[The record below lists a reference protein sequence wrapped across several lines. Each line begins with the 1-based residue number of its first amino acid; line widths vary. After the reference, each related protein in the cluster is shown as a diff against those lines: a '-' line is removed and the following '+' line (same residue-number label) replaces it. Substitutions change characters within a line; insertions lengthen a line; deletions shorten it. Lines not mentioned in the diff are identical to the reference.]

1 MATATTQKNLT
12 LADTT
17 IGKKAA
23 LAVSG
28 AVLFGFVIQHMFGN
42 LQVFLGP
49 EVYNRYAENMKS
61 MGVITWGVRAL
72 LLVALIT
79 HVALVVQ
86 LYKRSLAARPVAYR
100 VKKNIATSYAAATMK
115 YSGPALLLY
124 ILFHLA
130 HFTYPGLS
138 LGDHQFSPLD
148 VYGNFVA
155 SFQLPWVTLLY
166 VVANL
171 LLGMHLFHGA
181 YSLLQS
187 LGMNH
192 PRYNARARQ
201 GARAFAFVVTAGN
214 VAMPLAVLFGVIH

>member
-1 MATATTQKNLT
+1 MAAATTQKALT
-12 LADTT
+12 LVDTT
-17 IGKKAA
+17 IGKKAL

-28 AVLFGFVIQHMFGN
+28 VILFGFVIQHMLGN

-49 EVYNRYAENMKS
+49 EVYNHYAESVKS
-61 MGVITWGVRAL
+61 NPALVWSVRSL

-79 HVALVVQ
+79 HVVLVVQ
-86 LYKRSLAARPVAYR
+86 LYSRTLTARPIGYR
-100 VKKNIATSYAAATMK
+100 VKKNIVTSYAAATMK

-130 HFTYPGLS
+130 HFTAPGLS
-138 LGDHQFSPLD
+138 LGEHQFSPID

-166 VVANL
+166 VTANL
-171 LLGMHLFHGA
+171 LLGMHLYHGA

-187 LGMNH
+187 LGLNH
-192 PRYNARARQ
+192 PRYNARARL
-201 GARAFAFVVTAGN
+201 GARGFALLITAGN
-214 VAMPLAVLFGVIH
+214 VVMPLSVLFGLIH

>member
-1 MATATTQKNLT
+1 MATAATQKSLT
-12 LADTT
+12 FSDTT
-17 IGKKAA
+17 VGKKALLA
-23 LAVSG
+23 LSG
-28 AVLFGFVIQHMFGN
+28 AVLFGFVIQHMVGN

-49 EVYNRYAENMKS
+49 EAFNRYAETMKNL
-61 MGVITWGVRAL
+61 GAVTWGVRAL
-72 LLVALIT
+72 LLLALVT
-79 HVALVVQ
+79 HVYLVVQ
-86 LYKRSLAARPVAYR
+86 LYKRSLAARPIAYR
-100 VKKNIATSYAAATMK
+100 VKKNNATSYAAATMK

-138 LGDHQFSPLD
+138 LGGHQFSPID

-166 VVANL
+166 VTANL

-187 LGMNH
+187 LGLNH
-192 PRYNARARQ
+192 PRYNARAKN
-201 GARAFAFVVTAGN
+201 GARAFAFLVTTGN
-214 VAMPLAVLFGVIH
+214 VVMPLSVLFGIIR

>member
-1 MATATTQKNLT
+1 MAIAATQKSLT
-12 LADTT
+12 VGDTT
-17 IGKKAA
+17 VGKKAL

-28 AVLFGFVIQHMFGN
+28 AILFGFVIQHMVGN

-49 EVYNRYAENMKS
+49 EAFNSYAATMKS
-61 MGVITWGVRAL
+61 LGAITWGVRAL
-72 LLVALIT
+72 LLVALVT
-79 HVALVVQ
+79 HVYLVVE
-86 LYKRSLAARPVAYR
+86 LYKRSLAARPVGYR
-100 VKKNIATSYAAATMK
+100 VKKNIATSYAGATMK

-138 LGDHQFSPLD
+138 LGDHQFSPID

-171 LLGMHLFHGA
+171 LLGMHLYHGA

-187 LGMNH
+187 LGLNH
-192 PRYNARARQ
+192 PRYNARAKQ
-201 GARAFAFVVTAGN
+201 GARGFAFLVTVGN
-214 VAMPLAVLFGVIH
+214 VVMPLSVLFGIIR

>member
-1 MATATTQKNLT
+1 MATATTQKDLS
-12 LADTT
+12 LVDTT
-17 IGKKAA
+17 VGKKAA

-61 MGVITWGVRAL
+61 LGALVWIVRGVL
-72 LLVALIT
+72 LLALVT

-124 ILFHLA
+124 IIFHLA

-148 VYGNFVA
+148 VYGNFIA

-166 VVANL
+166 VAANL
-171 LLGMHLFHGA
+171 LLGMHLYHGA

-187 LGMNH
+187 LGLNH
-192 PRYNARARQ
+192 PRYNSGARH

-214 VAMPLAVLFGVIH
+214 VIMPLSVLFGLIH

>member
-1 MATATTQKNLT
+1 MATATTSKNLSFG
-12 LADTT
+12 DTT
-17 IGKKAA
+17 VGKKAL

-28 AVLFGFVIQHMFGN
+28 AVLFGFVLQHMLGN

-49 EVYNRYAENMKS
+49 EVYNHYAESVKS
-61 MGVITWGVRAL
+61 NAALVWSVRTI
-72 LLVALIT
+72 LLVALVT
-79 HVALVVQ
+79 HVVLVLQ
-86 LYKRSLAARPVAYR
+86 LYARSLAARPVAYR

-130 HFTYPGLS
+130 HFTAPGLS
-138 LGDHQFSPLD
+138 LGDHQFSPID

-166 VVANL
+166 VTANL

-187 LGMNH
+187 LGLNH
-192 PRYNARARQ
+192 PRYNNRARLA
-201 GARAFAFVVTAGN
+201 ARGFAILITAGN
-214 VAMPLAVLFGVIH
+214 VIMPLSVLFGIIR